1 MNKKELIFWYNNI
14 MNKKELKEK
23 AKKIARI
30 EMESRNKDNNLEE
43 IYSKIENIIGSL
55 SIEEL
60 FQLDEYIRQEL
71 KCF

>member
-1 MNKKELIFWYNNI
+1 

-30 EMESRNKDNNLEE
+30 EMESRNKDNSLEE

>member
-1 MNKKELIFWYNNI
+1 MNKKR
-14 MNKKELKEK
+14 LKEI
-23 AKKIARI
+23 AKEVARL
-30 EMESRNKDNNLEE
+30 EMESRKKDNNLEDVS
-43 IYSKIENIIGSL
+43 SKIENIIGPL

>member
-1 MNKKELIFWYNNI
+1 MNKKR
-14 MNKKELKEK
+14 LKEK
-23 AKKIARI
+23 AKQIAKL
-30 EMESRNKDNNLEE
+30 EMESRNKDNNLEDVA
-43 IYSKIENIIGSL
+43 STIENIIDSL

>member
-1 MNKKELIFWYNNI
+1 

-30 EMESRNKDNNLEE
+30 EMESRNKDNSLEE

-60 FQLDEYIRQEL
+60 F
-71 KCF
+71 

>member
-1 MNKKELIFWYNNI
+1 MNKKR
-14 MNKKELKEK
+14 LKEI
-23 AKKIARI
+23 AKKVARL

-60 FQLDEYIRQEL
+60 FQLDEYVRQEL

>member
-1 MNKKELIFWYNNI
+1 

-30 EMESRNKDNNLEE
+30 EIEMESRNKDNNLEE
-43 IYSKIENIIGSL
+43 IDSKIENIIGSL

>member
-1 MNKKELIFWYNNI
+1 MNKKR
-14 MNKKELKEK
+14 LKEI
-23 AKKIARI
+23 AKKVARL

>member
-1 MNKKELIFWYNNI
+1 MNKKR
-14 MNKKELKEK
+14 LKEI
-23 AKKIARI
+23 AKEVARL

-60 FQLDEYIRQEL
+60 F
-71 KCF
+71 

>member
-1 MNKKELIFWYNNI
+1 

-43 IYSKIENIIGSL
+43 IYSKIENIIDSL

>member
-1 MNKKELIFWYNNI
+1 MNKKR
-14 MNKKELKEK
+14 LKEI
-23 AKKIARI
+23 AKEVARL

>member
-1 MNKKELIFWYNNI
+1 

>member
-1 MNKKELIFWYNNI
+1 MNKKR
-14 MNKKELKEK
+14 LKEK
-23 AKKIARI
+23 AKQIAKL
-30 EMESRNKDNNLEE
+30 EMESRKKDNNLEDVA
-43 IYSKIENIIGSL
+43 STIENIIDSL

>member
-1 MNKKELIFWYNNI
+1 

-60 FQLDEYIRQEL
+60 F
-71 KCF
+71 

>member
-1 MNKKELIFWYNNI
+1 MNKKR
-14 MNKKELKEK
+14 LKEI
-23 AKKIARI
+23 AKEIARL
-30 EMESRNKDNNLEE
+30 EMESRNKDNSLEE

>member
-1 MNKKELIFWYNNI
+1 MNKKR
-14 MNKKELKEK
+14 LKEI
-23 AKKIARI
+23 AKEVARL
-30 EMESRNKDNNLEE
+30 EMESRNKDNSLEE